1 MIKIIAKN
9 TVKADQVD
17 AFITLAKQLVEETNK
32 NDSGCIRYELYQDFS
47 NPQILTI
54 IEEWEN
60 RESLQKHSESK
71 HFKEATA
78 AFSGLIE
85 KPGEVNLYQ
94 KLA

>member
-1 MIKIIAKN
+1 MVKIVAKN
-9 TVKADQVD
+9 LIKVDQVKTFV
-17 AFITLAKQLVEETNK
+17 ALAKRLVEETNK
-32 NDSGCIRYELYQDFS
+32 NDSGCIRYELYQDLS

-60 RESLQKHSESK
+60 KESLQNHSKSK

-78 AFSGLIE
+78 AFSDLVE